1 MDENLENNSFGQSR
15 RADADLT
22 ETRRTLPI
30 SLLRTRE
37 LIMEFYRPLL
47 HAHGLT
53 EQQWRVLR
61 TLHENGCT
69 DASTVAQRACI
80 LAPSVSRMVKNLE
93 AAELI
98 SISKDPADGRR
109 SMLALAPKGEALIK
123 DIAPDSKV
131 IRDNIREIIGAE
143 RSELLLNLLS
153 DIRDDLKSATKST

>member
-61 TLHENGCT
+61 SLHELGRL
-69 DASTVAQRACI
+69 DATSIADHACI
-80 LAPSVSRMVKNLE
+80 LAPSLSRIVKHLI
-93 AAELI
+93 AEGLI
-98 SISKDPADGRR
+98 ESAKDPSDGRR
-109 SMLALAPKGEALIK
+109 TLLYLSAKGMELIAK
-123 DIAPDSKV
+123 IAPQSGTIQQE
-131 IRDNIREIIGAE
+131 IRDIIGMERFEQLLTLLAE
-143 RSELLLNLLS
+143 V
-153 DIRDDLKSATKST
+153 RDDLKDAKAND